1 MGGLELW
8 LIDMRLEGTETH
20 TYTNWQTHTHL
31 WWSIWRSGHNHS
43 DGHKGADK
51 HTHFYTHRNT
61 QQHWTPRKVP
71 EVTRTQHLCAELR
84 ESLWDKRYLQ
94 QSDTHAHTQQKTS
107 ETSPSCRQSI
117 RTPWTSLTQKHYQGE
132 KLPHT
137 TDGMITIMADEEVAL

>member
-20 TYTNWQTHTHL
+20 THTQIDRHTHTSDGQYEGVDTL
-31 WWSIWRSGHNHS
+31 NHS
-43 DGHKGADK
+43 DGHKGAEK

-117 RTPWTSLTQKHYQGE
+117 RTP
-132 KLPHT
+132 
-137 TDGMITIMADEEVAL
+137 